1 MSLIDKISGKIAR
14 FLRRR
19 ERKEPG
25 DKNSESRQLPIDLQ
39 FFDKLVDN
47 DFIYV
52 DKTGFIAKM
61 IESKLTYFFLS
72 RPRRFGKSLLLST
85 MKEVFSGRKDLF
97 KNLKIY
103 NRIDWQTYPVIY
115 FDFSLIGTSASIP
128 VEKALADEVDKI
140 TRENGLH
147 VSDGASKTKL
157 RFLIENLSRR
167 EKKPVVILVDEYD
180 KFIIDHIT
188 NDEQREINRS
198 QLKEFF
204 SILKGMGNY
213 IRFLFITGVSR
224 FSHVSIFSDL
234 NNLIDLTFDPE
245 YAAIAGYT
253 EDELIDNFSDYIQRF
268 AEKEKRSFS
277 EVLEVTR
284 KWYNGYSWD
293 GSTRVYN
300 PFSILKLFKS
310 FEFRDH
316 WFSTGTPT
324 FLIKAIREQ
333 AIGIQ
338 ELDNIRVN
346 KSKLENME
354 VGKLELI
361 PLLFQT
367 GYLTIVE
374 KIKKDIDNIE
384 FIVDYPNRD
393 VRYSFLNYLLEDIS
407 PRNPRLID
415 NITAA
420 IMENR
425 IDDALKTMRGIFAD
439 VPYIIFNHEEEAS
452 YHSLMH
458 VVFLL
463 IIDKTGS
470 EIQTNRGRIDHVIET
485 DKYIY
490 IFEFKMEDAQRAID
504 QIYEKKYFEKYINK
518 GKHIVLVGVSFSKE
532 QKNIGEWIIEDLV
545 H

>member
-1 MSLIDKISGKIAR
+1 MLLIDKIQGKIAR

-19 ERKEPG
+19 EEKKPVN
-25 DKNSESRQLPIDLQ
+25 KSSESRQLPIDVQ
-39 FFDKLVDN
+39 FFAKLMGN

-52 DKTGFIAKM
+52 DKTGYIAKL

-103 NRIDWQTYPVIY
+103 DRIDWQTYPVIY
-115 FDFSLIGTSASIP
+115 FDFSLIGAGESIP

-140 TRENGLH
+140 AGEYGLPAA
-147 VSDGASKTKL
+147 SGASKTRL
-157 RFLIENLSRR
+157 RFLIENLSKR
-167 EKKPVVILVDEYD
+167 ENKPVVILVDEYD
-180 KFIIDHIT
+180 KFIIDQIT

-204 SILKGMGNY
+204 SILKGMGNF

-268 AEKEKRSFS
+268 AEKENRSF
-277 EVLEVTR
+277 EELLDVTR

-293 GSTRVYN
+293 GNTRVYN

-316 WFSTGTPT
+316 WYATGTPT

-333 AIGIQ
+333 AVGIQ

-346 KSKLENME
+346 KSKLENMD

-415 NITAA
+415 NIAAA
-420 IMENR
+420 ILENR
-425 IDDALKTMRGIFAD
+425 IADALKAMRGIFAD

-458 VVFLL
+458 VIFLL
-463 IIDKTGS
+463 ILDKTGS

-490 IFEFKMEDAQRAID
+490 IFEFKMEDAQRALD
-504 QIYEKKYFEKYINK
+504 QIHERKYFEKYMIK
-518 GKHIVLVGVSFSKE
+518 GKQIVLVGVSFSKE